1 VKLYATEI
9 LSILL
14 QDSKVNQQ
22 KIGKL
27 NGIEIM
33 LTTVAANPSSKE
45 EEFVENLFNCLCTSC
60 SAEDNKKFFNQ
71 AEGLKLLQIT
81 IRNKHYTRKCA
92 LKLLDYILSNDPQNC
107 RRWVQLP
114 GLGTLFAAFM
124 KVGSKKHKK
133 GFSESDD
140 DEHIISIISHL
151 LRAFDSQE
159 QGKLWSRVID
169 KFRENDHAKVERLL
183 EMYEKYKQR
192 VRNCDLRIVQ
202 ERAKMERAG
211 EEIDGKMRMSFFY
224 MQRLDAGLFTLQL
237 VSYIL
242 AVICRGNAQIK
253 EKARQLLNLQ
263 DSSFEEVKNTLL
275 EYAKSVGDKNEG
287 AEQRTKILE
296 LSNELVLQQQ

>member
-1 VKLYATEI
+1 LGSTPR
-9 LSILL
+9 
-14 QDSKVNQQ
+14 
-22 KIGKL
+22 
-27 NGIEIM
+27 
-33 LTTVAANPSSKE
+33 TRHT
-45 EEFVENLFNCLCTSC
+45 LCCIYESG
-60 SAEDNKKFFNQ
+60 F
-71 AEGLKLLQIT
+71 
-81 IRNKHYTRKCA
+81 
-92 LKLLDYILSNDPQNC
+92 
-107 RRWVQLP
+107 
-114 GLGTLFAAFM
+114 
-124 KVGSKKHKK
+124 KKHKK

-202 ERAKMERAG
+202 EKAKMERAG
-211 EEIDGKMRMSFFY
+211 EEIDEEDEDEFY